1 MGDNSGMA
9 EPLTA
14 LLIQQAIDRAP
25 SIWRWVGSRIAT
37 KDKKKRAYFEAKFR
51 EFLQDCKV
59 IAGRSTGAE
68 LDAKLENRLEKL
80 KDELRE
86 AGLTPIEIAQFSMK
100 AEKLLKGLVASPTQA
115 IRLAVDESR
124 LQVERMEAAVRDM
137 EAKLEDAG
145 RQIEVLRDELRLQR
159 TQLALQLLVI
169 LGVLVLGIATL
180 IAVIVTRR

>member
-1 MGDNSGMA
+1 MP

-25 SIWRWVGSRIAT
+25 TIWRWVGSRIAT

-51 EFLQDCKV
+51 EFLQDCKA
-59 IAGRSTGAE
+59 IAGRSTGTE
-68 LDAKLENRLEKL
+68 LDAKLDQRLEKL

-100 AEKLLKGLVASPTQA
+100 AEKLVKGLIASPTQA

-124 LQVERMEAAVRDM
+124 LQVERMDASVRDM
-137 EAKLEDAG
+137 EARLQDAG

-169 LGVLVLGIATL
+169 VVTLLVAIGTL
-180 IAVIVTRR
+180 IAVIVTRH